1 MNYYYVAKVAFE
13 TIDDRNGRTKKT
25 YEQYLVEADSISDVE
40 DKIKEKFK
48 DALSDFSVVSV
59 QESKIMGII
68 K

>member
-13 TIDDRNGRTKKT
+13 TIDDRTGRTKKS